1 MLSPPPRWRAL
12 PSLDR
17 LLRQPAFAAL
27 ADEFGRASL
36 LETLRNLLAEYRAA
50 LVPGAPVPDEGT
62 LAEAARERLQA
73 RMRPSLRPVFNLT
86 GTVLHTNL
94 GRALYPEAAI
104 AAATAAMARPVNL
117 EYDLGE
123 GRRGER
129 DVHVEAWLVRLT
141 GAEAALVVNNNAAAV
156 YLALNALA
164 AGREVVVSRGE
175 LIEIGGSFR
184 IPDIM
189 ASAGCTLREVGTTN
203 RTHPRDY
210 EGAIGERTAAVMKVH
225 ASNYAIQGFT
235 CAVPP
240 RELAALAHARGVP
253 LVEDLGCGT
262 LVDLEAYGVAHEP
275 TAAEAVA
282 AGADLVT
289 FSGDKLLGGP
299 QCGIVVG
306 RREWIDRL
314 RNHPMKR
321 ALRLDKVRLA
331 ALEAVLRL
339 YADPQRLP
347 QALPTLRLLT
357 RTRDEIRMQAERL
370 LAALPASLLQGA
382 DAAAADCASQVGSGA
397 LPVESLPSAALRLVP
412 RAGGSLNALADSLRA
427 LPVPV
432 LGRLHDNALLLDL
445 RCLEPVREAEFLAQL
460 AQVPAP

>member
-1 MLSPPPRWRAL
+1 VLSPSPRWHAL

-36 LETLRNLLAEYRAA
+36 LETLRSLLAECRAA
-50 LVPGAPVPDEGT
+50 LTRCAPIPDAGAPAD
-62 LAEAARERLQA
+62 AARERLQA

-86 GTVLHTNL
+86 GKFRHTNL

-104 AAATAAMARPVNL
+104 AATTAAMARPVNL

-141 GAEAALVVNNNAAAV
+141 GAEAALVVSNNAAAV

-189 ASAGCTLREVGTTN
+189 ASAGCRLREVGTSN

-235 CAVPP
+235 CAVPA

-253 LVEDLGCGT
+253 LVEDLGCGA
-262 LVDLEAYGVAHEP
+262 LVALETYGVAHES

-282 AGADLVT
+282 TGVGLVT

-306 RREWIDRL
+306 RREWIGRL
-314 RNHPMKR
+314 RSHPMKR
-321 ALRLDKVRLA
+321 ALRLDKVRLS

-339 YADPQRLP
+339 YADPLRLP
-347 QALPTLRLLT
+347 QALPTLWLLT

-370 LAALPASLLQGA
+370 LAAVPASLLQGA
-382 DAAAADCASQVGSGA
+382 EAAVADCSQVGSGA
-397 LPVESLPSAALRLVP
+397 LPVEPLPSAALRLVP

-432 LGRLHDNALLLDL
+432 LGRLHDDALLLDL
-445 RCLEPVREAEFLAQL
+445 RCLEPAREAEFLAQL